1 MFNCNN
7 KIRNRVACYAAGLL
21 LFLLVGS
28 EAAFAQVSRTV
39 DVSARNI
46 SIEKVLNNLKNSYGI
61 SFVTKTEG
69 LDLSARVNANLSNTE
84 LTSALKSIFAPQQI
98 EVNYEGNVVKIAAA
112 KAPVS
117 ANYTVK
123 GVVLD
128 EQGEPV
134 PGATVIEK
142 STSNGVITDI
152 NGSYVITLKS
162 PAVLECVCMGYEPQ
176 AAAVTPTT
184 GKLNFSIKPSQ
195 EFLDEVVVVG
205 YGTMRR
211 SLVTSAISK
220 VEIDDESMRTVAS
233 PTELLNGRIAGVT
246 TYTGSGNLGSGERMQ
261 IRGASS
267 LNAGNEPLYV
277 IDGVPITNSNAN
289 LTNFGED
296 MSTLSMLN
304 LNDIESIEVL
314 KDAASAAIYGSRATN
329 GVVLITTRS
338 GSEGKSN
345 FKVNISTGLSQFP
358 NIDKVRMVTSEQYV
372 EAYNIGVDNYNKQ
385 NSLQLGDSGYKE
397 HIVNPFGNL
406 EDYDWMRAITQ
417 IGKFVTADMS
427 VAGGTKK
434 TNYYIGAS
442 ASRREGIIRT
452 NSMDKINLSFKL
464 NHQFNDWFEIGAN
477 NSANYV
483 KNNQI
488 PGHNS
493 GTMII
498 GRAILQRPF
507 DRPYAPDGS
516 YFTGGTDALTYHN
529 ALQILNEEI
538 SYIKNLRFIGSY
550 YATLKFWEDKITFKN
565 SFNTDVLALY
575 DYTNYFSTHPYG
587 EGVGVI
593 YDRYQNSINCSIE
606 SVLNYNDEFV
616 GGDLTFNAMLGHS
629 WYTYDYTNIFLN
641 GKGFPSRTLDV
652 VGLAAEVADYS
663 GSRGA
668 YRMESYFGRVSS
680 SYKGRYL
687 LTATLRADG
696 SSKFAKDYRWG
707 WFPSLSLG
715 WNISKEPFMENVEG
729 VDLKFRMSYGK
740 TGNQEGIGNYA
751 YQPKLSAGYNYGT
764 ESGFAVSDFGNDQL
778 TWEKADQY
786 DIGLDAGFF
795 DDKLTFIVDAYL
807 KNTSDLLYSMPVHGT
822 TGRTTMLT
830 NIGSMQ
836 NKGVEFTVGGSVDLG
851 PVHWSTNL
859 NIATNVNK
867 VTSLLGDD
875 EPVSIGSNR
884 ILQVGK
890 SIGTFWL
897 FQQDGIYQY
906 DAEVPKPQ
914 YDQGVRAGDVKWH
927 DPNGDGI
934 IEDADRVP
942 MGSSDPKF
950 FGGWNNTFS
959 WKGLSLNVF
968 LTYMY
973 GNQVFM
979 GQGANLTRPGA
990 TRNVLAEY
998 VENAWSGPGSTN
1010 TYPRI
1015 INGASW
1021 NQKNSDMLLQDGSF
1035 IRLRALTLAYNLPGK
1050 VLDRM
1055 KMKGFRIYLQG
1066 DNLFLL
1072 TKYPGWDPEVSANM
1086 DPRFFGT
1093 DNLSVPQPRTY
1104 TMGVNLTF

>member
-1 MFNCNN
+1 MSTKNLFLT
-7 KIRNRVACYAAGLL
+7 VLL
-21 LFLLVGS
+21 LCPLCFNAYAEKNTVGTNEPPTLSAGAQTPERTIKGQVVDIEGEPIIGAAVLIKGTAKGTTTDFEGNFSLGNVTDGTILEISSIGYQTQNVTVGS
-28 EAAFAQVSRTV
+28 QAIL
-39 DVSARNI
+39 NI
-46 SIEKVLNNLKNSYGI
+46 VL
-61 SFVTKTEG
+61 TE
-69 LDLSARVNANLSNTE
+69 D
-84 LTSALKSIFAPQQI
+84 
-98 EVNYEGNVVKIAAA
+98 
-112 KAPVS
+112 
-117 ANYTVK
+117 
-123 GVVLD
+123 
-128 EQGEPV
+128 
-134 PGATVIEK
+134 
-142 STSNGVITDI
+142 
-152 NGSYVITLKS
+152 
-162 PAVLECVCMGYEPQ
+162 
-176 AAAVTPTT
+176 
-184 GKLNFSIKPSQ
+184 SQ
-195 EFLDEVVVVG
+195 LIDEVVVVG

-220 VEIDDESMRTVAS
+220 VGVNEENMRTVAS

-246 TYTGSGNLGSGERMQ
+246 TMTGSGNLGSGERMQ

-277 IDGVPITNSNAN
+277 IDGVPITNGNAN

-304 LNDIESIEVL
+304 LSDIESIEVL

-345 FKVNISTGLSQFP
+345 FKVNLSTGLSQFP
-358 NIDKVRMVTSEQYV
+358 NIDKVRMANSEQYV

-385 NSLQLGDSGYKE
+385 FGLKMGDSNYKE
-397 HIVNPFGNL
+397 YIVNPFGNL
-406 EDYDWMRAITQ
+406 PDYDWMRAITQ
-417 IGKFVTADMS
+417 LGKFVNADIS
-427 VAGGTKK
+427 VAGGSKK
-434 TNYYIGAS
+434 TNYYVGAS
-442 ASRREGIIRT
+442 ASTREGIIRT

-464 NHQFNDWFEIGAN
+464 NHKFNDWLEVGAN
-477 NSANYV
+477 NAASYV
-483 KNNQI
+483 KNNQV

-493 GTMII
+493 GAMII

-516 YFTGGTDALTYHN
+516 YFVGGTDALTYHN
-529 ALQILNEEI
+529 AIQILKEEI
-538 SYIKNLRFIGSY
+538 SYIQNYRFIGSY
-550 YATLKFWEDKITFKN
+550 YATLKFWQDKITFKN
-565 SFNTDVLALY
+565 TVNTDVLALY

-587 EGVGVI
+587 EGVGLI
-593 YDRYQNSINCSIE
+593 TDRNQTSINYSIE
-606 SVLNYNDEFV
+606 SVLNYNDAFV
-616 GGDLTFNAMLGHS
+616 NGDLTLNAMLGHS
-629 WYTYDYTNIFLN
+629 YYAYDYHNVTLQ
-641 GKGFPSRTLDV
+641 GKGFPSQSLDV

-663 GSRGA
+663 GGAGA
-668 YRMESYFGRVSS
+668 YRMESYFGRLST
-680 SYKGRYL
+680 SYKGRYI
-687 LTATLRADG
+687 LTATLRTDG

-707 WFPSLSLG
+707 WFPSVSLG
-715 WNISKEPFMENVEG
+715 WNVSKEPFMESVEG
-729 VDLKFRMSYGK
+729 MDLKFRASYGK

-764 ESGFAVSDFGNDQL
+764 ESGFAVSDFGNEQL

-786 DIGLDAGFF
+786 DIGLDMGFF
-795 DDKLTFIVDAYL
+795 NDRLTVIVDAYL

-822 TGRTTMLT
+822 TGRTSMLT

-836 NKGVEFTVGGSVDLG
+836 NKGIELTIGGNLDLG
-851 PVHWSTNL
+851 PVQWDSNF
-859 NIATNVNK
+859 NISRNVNK
-867 VTSLLGDD
+867 VTSLLGDN

-890 SIGTFWL
+890 SIGTFWIFKQEGL
-897 FQQDGIYQY
+897 YQY

-927 DPNGDGI
+927 DSDGNGV
-934 IEDADRVP
+934 IEDSDRVA

-959 WKGLSLNVF
+959 WKGLSLNIF

-973 GNQVFM
+973 GNQVYM
-979 GQGANLTRPGA
+979 GQGANMSRAGT

-998 VENAWSGPGSTN
+998 VEKAWTGPGSTN

-1015 INGASW
+1015 INGYSF

-1035 IRLRALTLAYNLPGK
+1035 IRLRALTLAYNLPRK
-1050 VLDRM
+1050 ALDKM

-1072 TKYPGWDPEVSANM
+1072 TKYAGWDPEVSSNL
-1086 DPRFFGT
+1086 DPRFFGV

-1104 TMGVNLTF
+1104 TFGVNLTF

>member
-1 MFNCNN
+1 MSTKNLFLT
-7 KIRNRVACYAAGLL
+7 VLL
-21 LFLLVGS
+21 LCPLCFNAYAEKNTVGTNEPPTLSAGAQTPERTIKGQVVDIEGEPIIGAAVLIKGTTKGTTTDFEGNFSLGNVTDGTILEISSIGYQTQNVTVGS
-28 EAAFAQVSRTV
+28 QAIL
-39 DVSARNI
+39 NI
-46 SIEKVLNNLKNSYGI
+46 VL
-61 SFVTKTEG
+61 TE
-69 LDLSARVNANLSNTE
+69 DSE
-84 LTSALKSIFAPQQI
+84 LI
-98 EVNYEGNVVKIAAA
+98 
-112 KAPVS
+112 
-117 ANYTVK
+117 
-123 GVVLD
+123 
-128 EQGEPV
+128 
-134 PGATVIEK
+134 
-142 STSNGVITDI
+142 
-152 NGSYVITLKS
+152 
-162 PAVLECVCMGYEPQ
+162 
-176 AAAVTPTT
+176 
-184 GKLNFSIKPSQ
+184 
-195 EFLDEVVVVG
+195 DEVVVVG

-220 VEIDDESMRTVAS
+220 VGVNEENMRTVAS

-246 TYTGSGNLGSGERMQ
+246 TMTGSGNLGSGERMQ

-277 IDGVPITNSNAN
+277 IDGVPITNGNAN

-304 LNDIESIEVL
+304 LSDIESIEVL

-338 GSEGKSN
+338 GAEGKSN
-345 FKVNISTGLSQFP
+345 FKVNLSTGLSQFP
-358 NIDKVRMVTSEQYV
+358 NIDKVRMVNSEQYV
-372 EAYNIGVDNYNKQ
+372 DAYNIGVDNYNKQ
-385 NSLQLGDSGYKE
+385 FGLSMGDSGYKE

-406 EDYDWMRAITQ
+406 PDYDWMRAITQ
-417 IGKFVTADMS
+417 LGKFVNADIS
-427 VAGGTKK
+427 VAGGSKK
-434 TNYYIGAS
+434 TNYYVGAS
-442 ASRREGIIRT
+442 ASTREGIIRT

-464 NHQFNDWFEIGAN
+464 NHKFNDWLEVGAN
-477 NSANYV
+477 NAASYV
-483 KNNQI
+483 KNNQV

-493 GTMII
+493 GAMII

-529 ALQILNEEI
+529 AIQILKEEI
-538 SYIKNLRFIGSY
+538 SYIQNYRFIGSY
-550 YATLKFWEDKITFKN
+550 YATLKFWQDKITFKN
-565 SFNTDVLALY
+565 TVNTDVLALY

-587 EGVGVI
+587 EGVGLI
-593 YDRYQNSINCSIE
+593 TDRNQTSINYSIE
-606 SVLNYNDEFV
+606 SVLNYNDAFV
-616 GGDLTFNAMLGHS
+616 NGDLTLNAMLGHS
-629 WYTYDYTNIFLN
+629 YYAYDYHNVTLQ
-641 GKGFPSRTLDV
+641 GKGFPSQSLDV

-663 GSRGA
+663 GSAGA
-668 YRMESYFGRVSS
+668 YRMESYFGRLST
-680 SYKGRYL
+680 SYKGRYI
-687 LTATLRADG
+687 LTATLRTDG

-707 WFPSLSLG
+707 WFPSVSLG
-715 WNISKEPFMENVEG
+715 WNVSKEPFMESVEG
-729 VDLKFRMSYGK
+729 MDLKFRMSYGK

-751 YQPKLSAGYNYGT
+751 YQPKLSAGYNYGN
-764 ESGFAVSDFGNDQL
+764 ESGFAVSDFGNEQL

-786 DIGLDAGFF
+786 DIGLDMGFF
-795 DDKLTFIVDAYL
+795 NDRLTVIVDAYL

-822 TGRTTMLT
+822 TGRTSMLT

-836 NKGVEFTVGGSVDLG
+836 NKGIELTIGGSLDFG
-851 PVHWSTNL
+851 PVHWDSNF
-859 NIATNVNK
+859 NISRNVNK
-867 VTSLLGDD
+867 VTSLLGDN

-890 SIGTFWL
+890 SIGTFWIFKQEGL
-897 FQQDGIYQY
+897 YQY

-927 DPNGDGI
+927 DSDGNGV
-934 IEDADRVP
+934 IEDSDRLA

-979 GQGANLTRPGA
+979 GQGANLTRAGA

-998 VENAWSGPGSTN
+998 VENAWTGPGSTN

-1015 INGASW
+1015 INGYSF

-1035 IRLRALTLAYNLPGK
+1035 IRLRALTLAYNLPRK
-1050 VLDRM
+1050 ALDKM

-1072 TKYPGWDPEVSANM
+1072 TKYAGWDPEVSANL
-1086 DPRFFGT
+1086 DPRFFGV

-1104 TMGVNLTF
+1104 TFGVNLTF